1 MLARS
6 TNCGIFPSATWPAEA
21 DRSRQLAN
29 QRRLDKVL
37 TDHRVEPS
45 ADLLTLRDEA
55 KTSATWS

>member
-6 TNCGIFPSATWPAEA
+6 MNCGIFPSAIWPAEA

-37 TDHRVEPS
+37 TKHRVEPS